1 MTNEVIISMRSLRM
15 YLQYGNVRA
24 QSGSNVV
31 NVDCDNEEV
40 KQLLLDKEHQI
51 IFIITTAVS
60 SSSPQ
65 VTHPAIHMKWNDGT
79 FEILS
84 ADGWDRSNENNL
96 YLDLIQSGENTA
108 PIKLQFFPRGVE
120 IGILIVGTGELP

>member
-1 MTNEVIISMRSLRM
+1 M

-31 NVDCDNEEV
+31 NVNCDDQEV
-40 KQLLLDKEHQI
+40 KQLLLDEEHQL

-79 FEILS
+79 FQILS
-84 ADGWDRSNENNL
+84 AEGWDRSSENEL
-96 YLDLIQSGENTA
+96 HLDRIQSGESTA
-108 PIKLQFFPRGVE
+108 PIRLQFFPRGVE